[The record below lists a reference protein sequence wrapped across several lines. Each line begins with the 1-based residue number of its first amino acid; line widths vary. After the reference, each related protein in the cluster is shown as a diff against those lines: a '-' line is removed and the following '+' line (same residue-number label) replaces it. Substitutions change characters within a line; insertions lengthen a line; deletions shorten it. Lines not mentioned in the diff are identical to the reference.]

1 VTTYVLVH
9 APMVGPTTWR
19 PVADELSRRGHRAIV
34 PSLVGRAWLGA
45 PIWKHHVDA
54 VVEALDSIGSAVVV
68 GHSGAG
74 PLLPLIAERA
84 DAAGA
89 IFVDAFTKQTAPFP
103 SSFGRRPGPDGR
115 GVIPSWADDEI
126 LQPLIPDDEL
136 RHRCLDEIQGL
147 PEGYFSEIVPSPR
160 GAQLRSAYLLF
171 SEVYR
176 RTADDMRARGIAV
189 HELPGGHFHM
199 LVQPRAVSDA
209 LIAITAELAGPRPM
223 AVRG

>member
-1 VTTYVLVH
+1 MTTYVLVH

-19 PVADELSRRGHRAIV
+19 PVADELSRRGHLAIV
-34 PSLVGRAWLGA
+34 PSLMGRAWLGA
-45 PIWKHHVDA
+45 PIWKQHVEA
-54 VVEALDSIGSAVVV
+54 VVEAVGPTRGVILV

-74 PLLPLIAERA
+74 PLLPLVAERA
-84 DAAGA
+84 DVAAA
-89 IFVDAFTKQTAPFP
+89 IFVDAFIKQTAPFP
-103 SSFGRRPGPDGR
+103 SSFARRLGRDGR
-115 GVIPSWADDEI
+115 GVIPSWADEET
-126 LQPLIPDDEL
+126 LQALIPDDEM

-160 GAQLRSAYLLF
+160 SAQLRSAYLLF

-176 RTADDMRARGIAV
+176 PTADEMRSRGNAV
-189 HELPGGHFHM
+189 RELPGGHFHM